1 MNKKNNYIFSIL
13 FVFSFWLLIA
23 CSNQSETKNIAT
35 NDKTVEVNKK
45 EKHADLGNDVQFM
58 TDKRWQVDDEE
69 GPFDLQLWHD
79 SSYMGVLVYHL
90 SDFNDDLNSA
100 EKLLNFHIDDLKSK
114 RNEFIEVE
122 PLTVVDKQENI
133 KISQVVYSGIKKDE
147 STKFIYFFN
156 MITFD
161 DNPDLV
167 AFVLMT
173 TLPSD
178 FEKEKQEFNDILLSA
193 ELLEP

>member
-1 MNKKNNYIFSIL
+1 MFKKKSIL
-13 FVFSFWLLIA
+13 WSLLLIVSCFLLIA
-23 CSNQSETKNIAT
+23 CSSQKDVKSILASESKSTHT
-35 NDKTVEVNKK
+35 TF
-45 EKHADLGNDVQFM
+45 GNDVQFM
-58 TDKRWQVDDEE
+58 TDKKWQVDDEE

-79 SSYMGVLVYHL
+79 SSYMGVMVYHL

-100 EKLLNFHIDDLKSK
+100 EKLLNFHIDDLKGK

-122 PLTVVDKQENI
+122 PLTVLDKREDI
-133 KISQVVYSGIKKDE
+133 SISQVVYSGVKKDE

-178 FEKEKQEFNDILLSA
+178 FEEERPELDDILSSV